1 MTAAIFDDV
10 FHPDDIAFGG
20 DGLAQCLFHGLGVG
34 AGPFA
39 VYAGTGEPVHV
50 ALFVEEDLSRHVL
63 TVRPCVFKQKFGRPF
78 HQLIVG
84 ISPFSKKARGAIVS
98 MMLTQRDA

>member
-20 DGLAQCLFHGLGVG
+20 DGRAQCLFHGLGVG

-63 TVRPCVFKQKFGRPF
+63 TVRPRVFKQKADCWHLSF
-78 HQLIVG
+78 LEK
-84 ISPFSKKARGAIVS
+84 SPRCYR
-98 MMLTQRDA
+98 QHDAHTA